1 MEESF
6 YFVEQNGG
14 RGMTGTY
21 EHSIDNAGRLIV
33 PSKLRDKLGSAF
45 YLAVGV
51 KENLTLYPME
61 TWDKLRQRVS
71 ELSTTDAAAM
81 DLFFASAQ
89 LCEADKQWRFQIPSY
104 LKDYAKIDK
113 DVVVTGNND
122 RAQIWSGQLEG
133 QDPPAAQSRDHC
145 QPDEESGDLIW
156 STPTSRCF

>member
-1 MEESF
+1 
-6 YFVEQNGG
+6 
-14 RGMTGTY
+14 MTGTY
-21 EHSIDNAGRLIV
+21 EHSIDSAGRLIV
-33 PSKLRDKLGSAF
+33 PSKLRDKLGSSF

-71 ELSTTDAAAM
+71 ELSTTDAASM

-104 LKDYAKIDK
+104 LKDYAKIDR

-122 RAQIWSGQLEG
+122 RAQIWSADNWKAKTRQQLNPETIASLMKNLG
-133 QDPPAAQSRDHC
+133 
-145 QPDEESGDLIW
+145 I
-156 STPTSRCF
+156 